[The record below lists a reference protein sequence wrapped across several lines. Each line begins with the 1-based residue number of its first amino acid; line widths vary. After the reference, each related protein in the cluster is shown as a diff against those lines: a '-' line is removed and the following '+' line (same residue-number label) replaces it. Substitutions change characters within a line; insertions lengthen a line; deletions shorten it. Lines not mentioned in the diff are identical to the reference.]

1 MLIACLNRLSL
12 REHANLELGIR
23 ATASRGRPSGRKAG
37 NVGLRALYH
46 PGPRKAAHEDG
57 PSSSTVVGFAAHEHS
72 VG

>member
-12 REHANLELGIR
+12 REHANLELGI
-23 ATASRGRPSGRKAG
+23 T
-37 NVGLRALYH
+37 
-46 PGPRKAAHEDG
+46 RKAAHEGG